1 MGPVGDK
8 VEEWTLKRTFIETAK
23 FSDMDYTGEDL
34 ATVDLTLGYDYK
46 YYNTNFGL
54 LYFIY

>member
-1 MGPVGDK
+1 
-8 VEEWTLKRTFIETAK
+8 
-23 FSDMDYTGEDL
+23 MDYTGEDL
-34 ATVDLTLGYDYK
+34 ATVDLTLAMITQ